1 MISRNYE
8 KGLFYYDFLYA
19 NLVFHWHFHIYI
31 YIYNNVSGYFFFTF
45 KSGF

>member
-19 NLVFHWHFHIYI
+19 NLVFHWHFHPKKIK
-31 YIYNNVSGYFFFTF
+31 N
-45 KSGF
+45 KK